1 MLGCLGR
8 EATVAVSV
16 VDCVASVVDY
26 EAHPMEDA
34 EVMDVVGTQLAV
46 ATSRTRICI
55 RITRVRTSRRV
66 DTAVERMMEVLL
78 EGTGGYESEPSQQIM
93 VRNVSKFRVI
103 SDPVAD
109 LALRQLPW
117 STANEDLVELFETT
131 GQVELAE
138 ILFDGT
144 RSKGA
149 GVVQFGQVAEAETA
163 IGGFLSPHISFV
175 SEMVGDTAKFQ
186 QYMYGGRPLD
196 VRFND
201 RWHTF
206 TPAAAK
212 GGQAVPIQPDG
223 M

>member
-109 LALRQLPW
+109 PISSTFPADSEPGNAMQPPLPTPYVPYCKCVRPH
-117 STANEDLVELFETT
+117 SIDISNLTFP
-131 GQVELAE
+131 
-138 ILFDGT
+138 
-144 RSKGA
+144 
-149 GVVQFGQVAEAETA
+149 
-163 IGGFLSPHISFV
+163 LSQH
-175 SEMVGDTAKFQ
+175 
-186 QYMYGGRPLD
+186 L
-196 VRFND
+196 
-201 RWHTF
+201 
-206 TPAAAK
+206 
-212 GGQAVPIQPDG
+212 
-223 M
+223 